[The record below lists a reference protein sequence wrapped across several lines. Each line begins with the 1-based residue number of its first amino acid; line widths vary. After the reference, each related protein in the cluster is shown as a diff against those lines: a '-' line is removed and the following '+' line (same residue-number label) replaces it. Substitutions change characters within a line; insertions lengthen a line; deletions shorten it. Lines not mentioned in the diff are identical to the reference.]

1 MIWACET
8 NKNHVRRGE
17 NHARNQHYCSCLLNN
32 INDEQ
37 IKNEVKK
44 YENKIIL
51 FTYYFE
57 KYNLYYNNTI
67 KSEYKSNLNLSII
80 MISD

>member
-1 MIWACET
+1 MPE
-8 NKNHVRRGE
+8 GE
-17 NHARNQHYCSCLLNN
+17 KIMQEISTTVHGLLNN

-57 KYNLYYNNTI
+57 NIIYINTI
-67 KSEYKSNLNLSII
+67 KSEYKSISLNLSII

>member
-1 MIWACET
+1 MPEEEKIMQEIST
-8 NKNHVRRGE
+8 TVYG
-17 NHARNQHYCSCLLNN
+17 LLNN

-57 KYNLYYNNTI
+57 NIIYINTI
-67 KSEYKSNLNLSII
+67 KSEYKSISLNLSII
-80 MISD
+80 MISDYKV